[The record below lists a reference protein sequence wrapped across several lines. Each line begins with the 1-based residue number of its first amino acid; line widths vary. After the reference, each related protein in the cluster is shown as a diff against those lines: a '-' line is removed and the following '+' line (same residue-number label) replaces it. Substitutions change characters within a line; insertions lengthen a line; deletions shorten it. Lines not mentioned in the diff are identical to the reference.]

1 MQNVR
6 ITAAFSKI
14 LLQKPDFA
22 FRITGLAQPRPKPDP
37 ILEPSASQMNA
48 TATLEADLL
57 YEVRDGIGRVTFNRP
72 QARNSL
78 TFSMYERLAEICEG
92 ARKDTALKVLIL
104 TGAGD
109 KAFASG
115 TDINQ
120 FRAFKTPDDAIGYE
134 TRIDRI
140 LGTLEQCQV
149 PIIAAIN
156 GVCAGG
162 GAGIAACCDIRIGT
176 KSAKFGFPIAR
187 TLGNCLSMSNL
198 GRLSALIGAARL
210 KEIIFTAR
218 LIEAEEAFRIG
229 LLNEVVEDLSALER
243 RADELARLVAGH
255 APLTLRATKQALL
268 RMQPKVGEDEEL
280 ILMCYQSRDFR
291 EGMDAFLNKR
301 QPQWTGE

>member
-1 MQNVR
+1 M
-6 ITAAFSKI
+6 S
-14 LLQKPDFA
+14 D
-22 FRITGLAQPRPKPDP
+22 
-37 ILEPSASQMNA
+37 

-57 YEVRDGIGRVTFNRP
+57 YEVRDGIGRITFNRP

-78 TFSMYERLAEICEG
+78 TFGMYERLAEICANAG
-92 ARKDTALKVLIL
+92 KDGSLKVLIL

-120 FRAFKTPDDAIGYE
+120 FRAFKTPQDAIDYE
-134 TRIDRI
+134 ARIDHV
-140 LGTLEQCQV
+140 LGMIEQCRV
-149 PIIAAIN
+149 PTIAAIN

-162 GAGIAACCDIRIGT
+162 GAGIAACCDLRIGIGT
-176 KSAKFGFPIAR
+176 AKFGFPIAR

-198 GRLSALIGAARL
+198 SRLSALIGAARL

-218 LIEAEEAFRIG
+218 LIEAQEAFRLG
-229 LLNEVVEDLSALER
+229 LLNEMVDDLSALER
-243 RADELARLVAGH
+243 RAGELARLIASH
-255 APLTLRATKQALL
+255 APLTLRSTKQALL
-268 RMQPKVGEDEEL
+268 RMRPKVGEDEDL

>member
-1 MQNVR
+1 
-6 ITAAFSKI
+6 
-14 LLQKPDFA
+14 
-22 FRITGLAQPRPKPDP
+22 
-37 ILEPSASQMNA
+37 MND

-57 YEVRDGIGRVTFNRP
+57 YEVRDGIGRITFNRP

-78 TFSMYERLAEICEG
+78 TFGMYEQLAEICAG
-92 ARKDTALKVLIL
+92 AGKDSSLKVLIL

-120 FRAFKTPDDAIGYE
+120 FRAFKTPQDAIDYE
-134 TRIDRI
+134 SRIDRI
-140 LGTLEQCQV
+140 LGALEQCQV
-149 PIIAAIN
+149 PTIAAIN
-156 GVCAGG
+156 GVSAGG
-162 GAGIAACCDIRIGT
+162 GAGIAACCDLRIGT
-176 KSAKFGFPIAR
+176 KTAKFGFPIAR

-198 GRLSALIGAARL
+198 SRLSALIGAARL

-218 LIEAEEAFRIG
+218 LIEAEEAARLG
-229 LLNEVVEDLSALER
+229 LLNEVVDDLSALER
-243 RADELARLVAGH
+243 RAGELARLIAGH
-255 APLTLRATKQALL
+255 APLTLRSTKQALL
-268 RMQPKVGEDEEL
+268 RMQPKVREDEDL

>member
-1 MQNVR
+1 VDRLDIGQAKNP
-6 ITAAFSKI
+6 TFKALGK
-14 LLQKPDFA
+14 
-22 FRITGLAQPRPKPDP
+22 
-37 ILEPSASQMNA
+37 QMND
-48 TATLEADLL
+48 TASLEADLL
-57 YEVRDGIGRVTFNRP
+57 YEVRDGIGRITFNRP

-78 TFSMYERLAEICEG
+78 TFGMYERLAEICANAG
-92 ARKDTALKVLIL
+92 KDASLKALIL

-120 FRAFKTPDDAIGYE
+120 FRAFKTPQDAIDYE

-140 LGTLEQCQV
+140 LSSLEQCRV
-149 PIIAAIN
+149 PTIAAIN

-176 KSAKFGFPIAR
+176 KTAKFGFPIAR

-218 LIEAEEAFRIG
+218 LIEAAEAVGLG
-229 LLNEVVEDLSALER
+229 LLNEVVEDGAALAR
-243 RADELARLVAGH
+243 RADELARLVASH

-268 RMQPKVGEDEEL
+268 RMRPETREDEDL

-291 EGMDAFLNKR
+291 EGMDAFLGKR
-301 QPQWTGE
+301 QPQWTGQ

>member
-1 MQNVR
+1 
-6 ITAAFSKI
+6 
-14 LLQKPDFA
+14 
-22 FRITGLAQPRPKPDP
+22 
-37 ILEPSASQMNA
+37 MND
-48 TATLEADLL
+48 TTTLEAELL
-57 YEVRDGIGRVTFNRP
+57 YEVSDGIGRITFNRP
-72 QARNSL
+72 QARNAL
-78 TFSMYERLAEICEG
+78 TFEMYRQLAEICTG
-92 ARKDTALKVLIL
+92 AASDRSLKVLIL

-120 FRAFKTPDDAIGYE
+120 FRAFNTPQDAIDYE
-134 TRIDRI
+134 TRIDQV
-140 LGTLEQCQV
+140 LGTIEQCQV

-176 KSAKFGFPIAR
+176 STAKFGFPIAR
-187 TLGNCLSMSNL
+187 TLGNCLSMANL

-218 LIEAEEAFRIG
+218 LIEAGEAAQLG
-229 LLNEVVEDLSALER
+229 LLNEVVEDHSALER
-243 RADELARLVAGH
+243 RADELARLVASH

-268 RMQPKVGEDEEL
+268 RMRPKISEDEEL

-291 EGMDAFLNKR
+291 EGMEAFLGKR

>member
-1 MQNVR
+1 M
-6 ITAAFSKI
+6 
-14 LLQKPDFA
+14 D
-22 FRITGLAQPRPKPDP
+22 D
-37 ILEPSASQMNA
+37 

-57 YEVRDGIGRVTFNRP
+57 YEVSDGIGRITFNRP
-72 QARNSL
+72 QARNAL
-78 TFSMYERLAEICEG
+78 TFNMYRRLAEICMAAG
-92 ARKDTALKVLIL
+92 SDRSLKVLIL

-120 FRAFKTPDDAIGYE
+120 FRAFSSPQDAIDYE
-134 TRIDRI
+134 TRIDQV

-176 KSAKFGFPIAR
+176 RNAKFGFPIAR

-198 GRLSALIGAARL
+198 GRLS
-210 KEIIFTAR
+210 R
-218 LIEAEEAFRIG
+218 LI
-229 LLNEVVEDLSALER
+229 
-243 RADELARLVAGH
+243 RAARLVASH

-268 RMQPKVGEDEEL
+268 RMQPEVREDEEL

>member
-1 MQNVR
+1 
-6 ITAAFSKI
+6 
-14 LLQKPDFA
+14 
-22 FRITGLAQPRPKPDP
+22 
-37 ILEPSASQMNA
+37 MND
-48 TATLEADLL
+48 TATLQADLL
-57 YEVRDGIGRVTFNRP
+57 YEVRDGIGRITFNRP

-78 TFSMYERLAEICEG
+78 TFGMYERLAEICANAGKE
-92 ARKDTALKVLIL
+92 ASLKVLIL

-120 FRAFKTPDDAIGYE
+120 FRAFKTPQDAIDYE

-140 LGTLEQCQV
+140 LSSLEQCQV
-149 PIIAAIN
+149 PTIAAIN

-176 KSAKFGFPIAR
+176 RTAKFGFPIAR
-187 TLGNCLSMSNL
+187 TLGNCLSMSSL
-198 GRLSALIGAARL
+198 GRLSALIGAPRL

-218 LIEAEEAFRIG
+218 LIEAEEAVGLG
-229 LLNEVVEDLSALER
+229 LLNEVVEDGSALAR
-243 RADELARLVAGH
+243 RADELARLVASH
-255 APLTLRATKQALL
+255 APLTLRATKQALH
-268 RMQPKVGEDEEL
+268 RMQPKVSEDEDL